1 MAPQSTHTT
10 CTGPEWLPCA
20 CIVFA
25 GVAIMAV
32 LLLGTEEAARLF
44 DFYPPWRQPTSSSR
58 MNSLLLS
65 ARVAAILVGS
75 YLAAKLHW
83 SRAA

>member
-1 MAPQSTHTT
+1 MAPQSTHIT
-10 CTGPEWLPCA
+10 CTGPAWLPCA

-32 LLLGTEEAARLF
+32 LLLGTDEAARLL
-44 DFYPPWRQPTSSSR
+44 DFYPPWRQPASSSR

-65 ARVAAILVGS
+65 ARLAIILVGS
-75 YLAAKLHW
+75 YVAAKLDRG
-83 SRAA
+83 RAA

>member
-1 MAPQSTHTT
+1 
-10 CTGPEWLPCA
+10 
-20 CIVFA
+20 VFA
-25 GVAIMAV
+25 GVVIMAV
-32 LLLGTEEAARLF
+32 LLLGTEEAARLL

-65 ARVAAILVGS
+65 ARVAVILVGS
-75 YLAAKLHW
+75 YLAAKFHW